1 MPEPTPVLPEVLA
14 QIDTLPVSS
23 RPLIICDVDEVILHM
38 IAHLED
44 YLHARDLRFLNHEYR
59 LTGNIG
65 RRTDHHPLP
74 ADDVKRHLRD
84 FFDEVSHQQDIV
96 PGAETA
102 LRELSETWDVVLL
115 TNLPGGHNKPA
126 REKLLSSLGVPFP
139 VVTNSGPKGGAVAAL
154 SSRRPNPVVFIDD
167 SPTNHTSVNASLPAS
182 VQIQFIADERFL
194 SNMQQEDHI
203 DLLTELDQLSIAH
216 IDCDAFY
223 AAVEKRD
230 NPELQDQPVIVGGGQ
245 RGVVSTCCYIAR
257 IYGVRSAMPMFKAM
271 EACPQAVVIKPN
283 MEKYAKIGKEIR
295 ERMRALT
302 PLVEPLS
309 IDEAFLDL
317 TGTERLHRAVP
328 AEILARFIRELESD
342 IGITASVGLAPNKFL
357 AKLASDL
364 EKPRG
369 FSVIGAAEAEEVLA
383 AMPVGRIWGVGK
395 VFQKKLEKDGIRT
408 IGQLQEMEAADLAR
422 RYGTIGLRLAR
433 LSHGDDSRDVT
444 PQRGAKSVSS
454 ETTFRTDISSFDTL
468 RPILRNLSEK
478 VSARLKKS
486 ELSGRGV
493 TLKLKTADFKTIT
506 RARHLQDPTQL
517 ADRIFSAGVDL
528 LAAETDGRRFRLIG
542 IGVSDLETAEQADPQ
557 DLVDPNAERR
567 KNAELA
573 VDRLRDKFGKSAVE
587 LGLTHAARSD
597 RDAKKTG
604 GT

>member
-1 MPEPTPVLPEVLA
+1 MTQLPISNLSLCRDCGA
-14 QIDTLPVSS
+14 RSQDTGARCLTCGSPRLV
-23 RPLIICDVDEVILHM
+23 R
-38 IAHLED
+38 
-44 YLHARDLRFLNHEYR
+44 HA
-59 LTGNIG
+59 
-65 RRTDHHPLP
+65 
-74 ADDVKRHLRD
+74 
-84 FFDEVSHQQDIV
+84 
-96 PGAETA
+96 
-102 LRELSETWDVVLL
+102 
-115 TNLPGGHNKPA
+115 
-126 REKLLSSLGVPFP
+126 
-139 VVTNSGPKGGAVAAL
+139 
-154 SSRRPNPVVFIDD
+154 
-167 SPTNHTSVNASLPAS
+167 
-182 VQIQFIADERFL
+182 
-194 SNMQQEDHI
+194 
-203 DLLTELDQLSIAH
+203 ELDQLSIAH

-230 NPELQDQPVIVGGGQ
+230 NPELQDLPVIIGGGQ

-283 MEKYAKIGKEIR
+283 MEKYARIGKDIR

-302 PLVEPLS
+302 PLVEPIS

-317 TGTERLHRAVP
+317 TGTERLHKAVP
-328 AEILARFIRELESD
+328 AEILARFIRDLETE
-342 IGITASVGLAPNKFL
+342 IGISASVGLAPNKFL

-369 FSVIGAAEAEEVLA
+369 FSVIGAAEAESVLA
-383 AMPVGRIWGVGK
+383 VMPVGRIWGVGK

-408 IGQLQEMEAADLAR
+408 IGQLQEMDAADLAR
-422 RYGTIGLRLAR
+422 RYGSIGLRLAR

-454 ETTFRTDISSFDTL
+454 ETTFRTDISSFETL

-517 ADRIFSAGVDL
+517 ADRIFAAGEDL

-587 LGLTHAARSD
+587 LGLTHAARSG
-597 RDAKKTG
+597 RETKKTG
-604 GT
+604 GN